1 MHGETSGNTIV
12 KAESLPEDPYAMGCF
27 FPDQIVECILV
38 PDEHQRFLSTA
49 VHVSVDI
56 SEVTAT
62 GKNPVR
68 IFLKRQILTETYNP
82 ALPIYICVDCGRQ
95 FLSLAGMRYHCSAKV
110 SVEGNIK
117 ESEKRTKRQAKIEVV
132 RQQIHQSSHA
142 RKSDRQDRKKK
153 VKARRAMYPEVLI
166 SLGFQL
172 VKHDMHFSSLESL
185 HLVNSTDRI
194 VGYSDGKDIF
204 QEDDLTAFVDPS
216 DILKSLRREVSKQ
229 QRDYQLAAADQKH
242 GAMYKD
248 VFKSLGFTVGK
259 TKPKPKLKP
268 VDGGLRIRKRKLSK
282 EASPASKLLPPIID
296 TRALAEHDTIHE

>member
-1 MHGETSGNTIV
+1 
-12 KAESLPEDPYAMGCF
+12 
-27 FPDQIVECILV
+27 
-38 PDEHQRFLSTA
+38 
-49 VHVSVDI
+49 
-56 SEVTAT
+56 
-62 GKNPVR
+62 
-68 IFLKRQILTETYNP
+68 
-82 ALPIYICVDCGRQ
+82 
-95 FLSLAGMRYHCSAKV
+95 
-110 SVEGNIK
+110 
-117 ESEKRTKRQAKIEVV
+117 
-132 RQQIHQSSHA
+132 
-142 RKSDRQDRKKK
+142 

-172 VKHDMHFSSLESL
+172 VKRDMHFSRLESL
-185 HLVNSTDRI
+185 HLVKSTDRI